1 MRRAHDHTKG
11 LMRNQSRFRRSLVG
25 LLAFAGL
32 LGFASSASADLPHLL
47 NQLKRYEA
55 QHAKTAKHKKKSNVG
70 PRGPR
75 GSAGPQGPAGL
86 AGPAGPTGPT
96 GPAGSTG
103 PAGATGPQG
112 PGAIKNELFLA
123 PLPGDSLH
131 HVNTTGPLQFDL
143 SCQTTA
149 VPNEISLGVFLS
161 IPSVPTVLSG
171 GETGSSSYAKVLTP
185 AIDIGSFSKV
195 EPGKSS
201 GAAGFF
207 FVTGPSGIPELL
219 YINYGANT
227 EATSSAGPPVTET
240 PRGCWFQT
248 WEV

>member
-1 MRRAHDHTKG
+1 MSNK
-11 LMRNQSRFRRSLVG
+11 SRFRRSLVG
-25 LLAFAGL
+25 LLAFAAL
-32 LGFASSASADLPHLL
+32 LGSASSASANLPQQLL
-47 NQLKRYEA
+47 KQLKRYEA
-55 QHAKTAKHKKKSNVG
+55 QHAKGAKHKKKSNVG

-75 GSAGPQGPAGL
+75 GSAGPQGPAGP

-96 GPAGSTG
+96 GPTG
-103 PAGATGPQG
+103 PQGPQG
-112 PGAIKNELFLA
+112 PGAIKSEVFLT
-123 PLPGDSLH
+123 PLPGDPIH

-149 VPNEISLGVFLS
+149 VPNEISLGVFLT
-161 IPSVPTVLSG
+161 IPSVPMVLSAG
-171 GETGSSSYAKVLTP
+171 QSSESSYARVLTP
-185 AIDIGSFSKV
+185 VTDLGSFSKV

-201 GAAGFF
+201 GGAGFF
-207 FVTGPSGIPELL
+207 FVTGPNGIPELL

-227 EATSSAGPPVTET
+227 TATSSAGPPVTET

>member
-1 MRRAHDHTKG
+1 MS
-11 LMRNQSRFRRSLVG
+11 NQSRFRRSLIG
-25 LLAFAGL
+25 LLAFAAL
-32 LGFASSASADLPHLL
+32 LGCASSASANLPQHLL

-55 QHAKTAKHKKKSNVG
+55 QHAKAAKHKKKSNVG

-75 GSAGPQGPAGL
+75 GSTGPQGPAGL
-86 AGPAGPTGPT
+86 AGPT
-96 GPAGSTG
+96 GPAGPAGPAGPTG

-112 PGAIKNELFLA
+112 PGAIKNGLFLT
-123 PLPGDSLH
+123 PTPGDPIH
-131 HVNTTGPLQFDL
+131 HVNTTGPLQFDI

-149 VPNEISLGVFLS
+149 VPNEISLGVFLT

-171 GETGSSSYAKVLTP
+171 GEPGGESSYARVLTP
-185 AIDIGSFSKV
+185 VSDLGSFSKV

-201 GAAGFF
+201 GAVGFF
-207 FVTGPSGIPELL
+207 FVTGPNGIPELL
-219 YINYGANT
+219 YINYGAKT
-227 EATSSAGPPVTET
+227 EAASSAGPPVTES